1 MGADGEENVIVAVR
15 VRPFNDR
22 EKQRSAE
29 CIIEMPDG
37 IRTGI
42 RNPKNPKEDTKW
54 FSYDYSYWSH
64 DGFDAESS
72 GYLKPSGGGDY
83 VDQQRVFNDLG
94 QGVLDNAWNGYNCS
108 LFAYG
113 QTGSGKSYS
122 IVGSK
127 GNKGLVPMV
136 CDELFKRIDASKEN
150 NDVEYQV
157 SIAMFEIYF
166 EKVRDLL
173 STKPQP
179 KGGLKIREH
188 PKTGFYVEDLTEV
201 PVRSYK
207 EIEAKID
214 EGTRNRSIAAT
225 NMNATSSRAHTIV
238 KIQFNQKT
246 TKSGGGSTTKT
257 SQINLVDLAGSERQK
272 DASTQGDRLKEGIVI
287 NKSLTTL
294 GRVIKALHEQQQT
307 KKKGAIQVPYRDS
320 VLTALLKNALGGNS
334 KTIMLAAISPADVNF
349 EETLST
355 LRFADRAK
363 SIKTNAVVNESATE
377 RMIREL
383 KEENQRLQTLIQKG
397 GGGGGSSQ
405 EELDALRQQLEQ
417 NQREMENL
425 EKTWQERL
433 AEEQKKHGDLDY
445 QKIEKRRLV
454 DPHMWNL
461 NEDPALTDVIAHFI
475 ENGENKIG
483 NNQSDP
489 PAQILLNGLSILPEH
504 GIIISKDQKKFTLKP
519 LNGAEILVNG
529 KKVAEEVDL
538 QQNDRVF
545 FGGNHLYV
553 FANPKKKGMKN
564 EKQIT
569 YDMAQKEIAQNAGL
583 NILNAGDKSKE
594 DLILEEDLI
603 NLLPNVIRAN
613 NMSKELK
620 RGVNFELILV
630 PPETNGNKEGLTE
643 IWIKVHNELEDTT
656 FFWDKNRFMNRYYG
670 MQEMYQNFVEGD
682 THWNMSSDRDPFYEP
697 PEAEV
702 IIGYTNVY
710 LQSLAYMIETEDTFR
725 IFDFQDSDM
734 GQLSLAIIPCT
745 VSGKDIKGDFVQD
758 PNEMVGK
765 NIGFKVRVLAATGL
779 PRRIEKSKCRYTFF
793 DQAEVETPLVAGTT
807 AAYAHEKLFLFKP
820 ASKELIDYLKEGVLS
835 ISVWGQQRSRKRRQS
850 VTVPP
855 KVPTSLS
862 SAPSVAKAEPTKKK
876 KPAKRTTSVDKKVTR
891 KPSTNAA
898 PSDSVPANPAPR
910 KPSVKKRDKSTDG
923 EKKPL
928 KNRERD
934 PSRSK
939 SRARTSSTKKSAEK

>member
-1 MGADGEENVIVAVR
+1 MGAEGEENVIVAVR

-22 EKQRSAE
+22 EKQRNAE
-29 CIIEMPDG
+29 CIVEMPDG
-37 IRTGI
+37 VRTGL

-64 DGFDAESS
+64 DGYEAESN
-72 GYLKPSGGGDY
+72 GYLASKGNDY
-83 VDQQRVFNDLG
+83 VDQKRVFDDLG
-94 QGVLDNAWNGYNCS
+94 QGVLENAWKGYNCS

-150 NDVEYQV
+150 DDVEYQV

-173 STKPQP
+173 TTKQQP
-179 KGGLKIREH
+179 KGGLKIREN

-246 TKSGGGSTTKT
+246 TKAGGGSTTKT

-307 KKKGAIQVPYRDS
+307 RKKGAVQVPYRDS

-334 KTIMLAAISPADVNF
+334 KTIMLAAISPADVNY

-383 KEENQRLQTLIQKG
+383 KEENTRLQSLIQKG
-397 GGGGGSSQ
+397 GGSGASQ
-405 EELDALRQQLEQ
+405 DELEALRQQLEQ

-433 AEEQKKHGDLDY
+433 AEEQKKRGDVDH
-445 QKIEKRRLV
+445 QMTEKRRLT
-454 DPHMWNL
+454 DPHLWNL
-461 NEDPALTDVIAHFI
+461 NEDPALTNVIAHFI
-475 ENGENKIG
+475 ESGENRIG

-489 PAQILLNGLSILPEH
+489 PAQILLNGLSILPQH
-504 GIIISKDQKKFTLKP
+504 GLIVSKDQKKFTLKA

-529 KKVAEEVDL
+529 KKMANDVDL

-553 FANPKKKGMKN
+553 FANPKKKGVKN
-564 EKQIT
+564 EKQVT

-583 NILNAGDKSKE
+583 NLLGMGGKSKE
-594 DLILEEDLI
+594 DVILEEDLI

-643 IWIKVHNELEDTT
+643 IWIKVHNEHEDTT
-656 FFWDKNRFMNRYYG
+656 FFWDKNRFTNRYYG
-670 MQEMYQNFVEGD
+670 MQEMYQNYAEGD

-702 IIGYTNVY
+702 IVGYVNVY
-710 LQSLAYMIETEDTFR
+710 LQSLAYMIELEDTFR

-734 GQLSLAIIPCT
+734 GQLSIAIVPCT
-745 VSGKDIKGDFVQD
+745 VSGKDIKGDFVQE

-765 NIGFKVRVLAATGL
+765 NIGFKVKILAATGL
-779 PRRIEKSKCRYTFF
+779 PRRIEKSFCRYTFF
-793 DQAEVETPLVAGTT
+793 DQPEVQTPLVAGTT
-807 AAYAHEKLFLFKP
+807 AAYAHENIFLFKP
-820 ASKELIDYLKEGVLS
+820 ARTELIEYLKEGVLS
-835 ISVWGQQRSRKRRQS
+835 ISVWGQQRSRKRQGS
-850 VTVPP
+850 NAPP
-855 KVPTSLS
+855 KVPNSLS
-862 SAPSVAKAEPTKKK
+862 STPPASKAEPAKKK
-876 KPAKRTTSVDKKVTR
+876 KSVKRASSTDKKVVR
-891 KPSTNAA
+891 KPSTQEA
-898 PSDSVPANPAPR
+898 PTEGAPTNGAT
-910 KPSVKKRDKSTDG
+910 KKVSVKKREKSVDS
-923 EKKPL
+923 EKKPP
-928 KNRERD
+928 KTKERD
-934 PSRSK
+934 PARSK
-939 SRARTSSTKKSAEK
+939 SRVRASSTKRSVDK